1 MTDIFLKTGCFLLMI
16 LAGYAFKRIG
26 LLKASDAAVL
36 RKIMLNL
43 TLPCVLVSSV
53 QSMNLQAALA
63 VPLIAGFCIAPLT
76 IVFSLLGTRRKDKLT
91 QAMYMLNQAS
101 FNVASVTVPFVSAF
115 FPAAALSVSGI
126 FDIGNAIYNTGGVNA
141 YAQCHVDT
149 GKKFRILDVLNSA
162 RKSTPLL
169 AYIPVLVL
177 FVLGVRLPDGFYT
190 LVRTFGSSNSFL
202 SFFII
207 GLMIEFRLEKQ
218 DLGEVLRALVL
229 RYVMIAPLIAIVWL
243 LPIDLLVRQIL
254 ILCLLAPFSAV
265 ASSFCANLGCKPQ
278 QVSMLSTL
286 SIFTSMVATVA
297 ALMIWGI

>member
-1 MTDIFLKTGCFLLMI
+1 MTDIFLKTGSFLLI
-16 LAGYAFKRIG
+16 IFAGYMFKRIG

-36 RKIMLNL
+36 RKMMLNL

-53 QSMNLQAALA
+53 QSMQLQSALIA
-63 VPLIAGFCIAPLT
+63 PLIAGFCIAPPT
-76 IVFSLLGTRRKDKLT
+76 IVFSLMVTRRKDKLT
-91 QAMYMLNQAS
+91 QALYMLNQAS

-149 GKKFRILDVLNSA
+149 TKKFRILDVLNSA
-162 RKSTPLL
+162 RKSTPLMVYL
-169 AYIPVLVL
+169 PVLLL
-177 FVLGVRLPDGFYT
+177 FLCGLRLPDGFYT
-190 LVRTFGSSNSFL
+190 LVRTFGNSNSFL

-207 GLMIEFRLEKQ
+207 GLMIEFKLEKQ
-218 DLGEVLRALVL
+218 DLGEVLRALAL

-243 LPIDLLVRQIL
+243 LPIDLLVRQVL

-265 ASSFCANLGCKPQ
+265 ASSYCANLGCKPQ
-278 QVSMLSTL
+278 QASMLCTL
-286 SIFTSMVATVA
+286 SIFTSMIATVL
-297 ALMIWGI
+297 ALIIWNI